1 MKILVTG
8 ATGFL
13 GGWILKHLASIYGKK
28 DVAGTGRNMDKLA
41 ELSAEGYNMTGGD
54 LSDRDFIERE
64 FSNCTCV
71 IHCAAL
77 SSPWGT
83 YGEFYRHNV
92 LTTKYLLERIPDIT
106 RFVYISSPTVYFNF
120 TDRFMVNEY
129 SELPEK
135 PVNAYAAT
143 KRMAEL
149 EVLKHDSPNMIRT
162 IIRPRA
168 IIGAGDTV
176 VVPRVIRAYKAGR
189 LRVIG
194 DGKNI
199 GDFSSA
205 KNIAHAVA
213 LCLEAGKDIDR
224 KIFNITDDEPR
235 EIWTLLKAT
244 LEKMGLDPKLKK
256 ISYGTI
262 HLMACLSE
270 FIARNIT
277 GKEPVLTK
285 YGVGIMNFS
294 LTLDI
299 AEAKEYLGYK
309 PIVSTDQSIGE
320 FITWYHENMDL
331 YPGTG
336 PGEK

>member
-1 MKILVTG
+1 MDNMKILVTG

-13 GGWILKHLASIYGKK
+13 GGWVLKHLASVYGKK
-28 DVAGTGRNMDKLA
+28 DITGTGRNPDKLA
-41 ELSAEGYNMTGGD
+41 ELSAEGYSMKGGD
-54 LSDRDFIERE
+54 LLDRDFIERE
-64 FSNCTCV
+64 FSKCTCV

-77 SSPWGT
+77 SSPWGP
-83 YGEFYRHNV
+83 YEEFYRHNV
-92 LTTKYLLERIPDIT
+92 LTTKYLLEKIPRISS
-106 RFVYISSPTVYFNF
+106 FVYISSPMVYFNF
-120 TDRFMVNEY
+120 TDRFMVSEY

-143 KRMAEL
+143 KRLAEL
-149 EVLKHDSPNMIRT
+149 DVLNHVNPNMIRT

-176 VVPRVIRAYKAGR
+176 VFPRVIRAYKSGR
-189 LRVIG
+189 LRIIG
-194 DGKNI
+194 DGKNT

-205 KNIAHAVA
+205 RNIAHAVA

-235 EIWTLLKAT
+235 EIWTLLMST
-244 LEKMGLDPKLKK
+244 LAKMGLDPELKK

-270 FIARNIT
+270 FIARNFT

-285 YGVGIMNFS
+285 YSVGILNFS

-299 AEAKEYLGYK
+299 SEAKKYLGYE
-309 PIVSTDQSIGE
+309 PIVTTDQSIGE
-320 FITWYHENMDL
+320 FLTWYHENMDSH
-331 YPGTG
+331 P
-336 PGEK
+336 